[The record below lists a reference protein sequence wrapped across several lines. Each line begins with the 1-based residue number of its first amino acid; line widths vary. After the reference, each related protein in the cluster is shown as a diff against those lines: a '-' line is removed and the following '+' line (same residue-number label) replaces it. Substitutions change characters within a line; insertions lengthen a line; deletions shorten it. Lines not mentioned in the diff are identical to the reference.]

1 MDDTEFERDELDD
14 EDDDG
19 ETDLDPEL
27 EMVTRNERDIVL
39 LTVGVKVSESVRT
52 YVAVVVI
59 DTEDETDSLETTVKD

>member
-39 LTVGVKVSESVRT
+39 LTVGV
-52 YVAVVVI
+52 
-59 DTEDETDSLETTVKD
+59 